1 MTTELRE
8 HREHP
13 ARRWT
18 IIALKVAVS
27 VALMTFLLS
36 RIDVGLLWAGARQA
50 SLVWLAVGLV
60 VYLGNVVVA
69 VWRWDLLL
77 TAQRVRVPRSA
88 LLGSFLVALFFNNF
102 LPSNIGGDVLR
113 IRDSA
118 KAAGSKTLAT
128 TVILADRV
136 IGLMGLVFVAAV
148 GATLGAAAAGHGP
161 APIWPSWLWAG
172 FFLATMV
179 SAPAVLAPAGVG
191 RLLQPLAVFHPEWV
205 GDRIDGLTEAL
216 ARFRQRPA
224 VLASCF
230 LGAVVVQGAMVVFY
244 VTVAFALQVNVTA
257 WDLAVIVPLSFIVQ
271 MLPVSLNGFGVREA
285 TFLLYFTR
293 LGLPKES
300 ALLLSLGA
308 TAVAMLFSLTGA
320 AVYIARG
327 REV

>member
-1 MTTELRE
+1 MSTEPRE

-13 ARRWT
+13 VRRWT
-18 IIALKVAVS
+18 FIALKVAVS

-36 RIDVGLLWAGARQA
+36 RIDIARLWASARQA
-50 SLVWLAVGLV
+50 SPMWLAIALV
-60 VYLGNVVVA
+60 VYFANVVAA

-77 TAQRVRVPRSA
+77 TVQRVRMRKSA

-102 LPSNIGGDVLR
+102 LPSNIGGDVIR

-128 TVILADRV
+128 IVILVDRV
-136 IGLMGLVFVAAV
+136 IGLMGLVFIAAL
-148 GATLGAAAAGHGP
+148 GATVGAAAAGHGP

-172 FFLATMV
+172 FFLAAMV
-179 SAPAVLAPAGVG
+179 SAPAVLAPAGLG

-205 GDRIDGLTEAL
+205 GDRIDGLTGAL
-216 ARFRQRPA
+216 ARFRQRPGA
-224 VLASCF
+224 LASCF
-230 LGAVVVQGAMVVFY
+230 LGALVVQASVVVFY
-244 VTVAFALQVNVTA
+244 VTVAFALHVDITP

-300 ALLLSLGA
+300 ALLLSLVA
-308 TAVAMLFSLTGA
+308 TAVAMLFSLSGA

-327 REV
+327 RAV